1 VPAAPI
7 KMRDRQA
14 QIADIENLTAQT
26 DATDE
31 R

>member
-1 VPAAPI
+1 
-7 KMRDRQA
+7 MRDRQA